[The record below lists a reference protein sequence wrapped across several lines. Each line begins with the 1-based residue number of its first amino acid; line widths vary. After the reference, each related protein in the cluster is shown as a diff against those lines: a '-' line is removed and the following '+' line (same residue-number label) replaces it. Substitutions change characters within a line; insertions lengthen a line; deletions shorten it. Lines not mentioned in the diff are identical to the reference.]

1 VSKGRAADQAAC
13 AGDAAA
19 LALAPGQAIAL

>member
-1 VSKGRAADQAAC
+1 VGTDGSAGNGG

-19 LALAPGQAIAL
+19 LAPGFAV